1 MFKVSTTWNVSQ
13 VFYPGL
19 TKHPGHDIMTRQ
31 SRAVQEGVDGH
42 GKRRRANYG
51 GMVSFLVKGPQEQ
64 AIEVVGATE
73 IFKRATSLGGT
84 ESLIEHRASVEGPN
98 TLTPGNLIRLSVGL
112 EDSDDLI
119 EDLKQAFVA
128 ASASACEM

>member
-1 MFKVSTTWNVSQ
+1 
-13 VFYPGL
+13 
-19 TKHPGHDIMTRQ
+19 
-31 SRAVQEGVDGH
+31 
-42 GKRRRANYG
+42 
-51 GMVSFLVKGPQEQ
+51 MVSFLVKGPQEQ
-64 AIEVVGATE
+64 AIDVVGATE